1 MSQVM
6 TQAYVRIG
14 KSGQLDRHSRKRAA
28 RLCE

>member
-14 KSGQLDRHSRKRAA
+14 KSEQLSHYCRKWAA
-28 RLCE
+28 RLV